1 MKARQGKDQ
10 NLFIDEPV
18 SKGNQLLLYRNQDSK
33 TKLELSSVPERLREF
48 LLIRRLIN
56 NLKAAEAGHEI
67 PAAVEDPSRIRLEH
81 ELQML
86 AKAHE
91 ADMDFE
97 DLHVSTRAVRSF
109 CAGNSSRQCRSFC
122 FNLGDRAC
130 SDGDIGGNGEDSH
143 FIESGMNPGK

>member
-1 MKARQGKDQ
+1 MSRTVCFMFTVLLTLTGLSLSAHVQ
-10 NLFIDEPV
+10 PV
-18 SKGNQLLLYRNQDSK
+18 QDSD
-33 TKLELSSVPERLREF
+33 LSTVPERLREF

-56 NLKAAEAGHEI
+56 NLHAAEAGQEI
-67 PAAVEDPSRIRLEH
+67 PAVVEDPTRIRLEH

-91 ADMDFE
+91 ADMDFGE
-97 DLHVSTRAVRSF
+97 LRVSRRAIRSF

-122 FNLGDRAC
+122 FNLGDRSC
-130 SDGDIGGNGEDSH
+130 SDGDVGGNGEDSH